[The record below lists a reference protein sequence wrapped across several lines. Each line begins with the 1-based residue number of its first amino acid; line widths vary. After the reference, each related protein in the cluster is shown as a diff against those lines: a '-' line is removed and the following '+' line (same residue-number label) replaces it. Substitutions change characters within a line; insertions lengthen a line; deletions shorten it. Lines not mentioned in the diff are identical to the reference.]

1 MPRLPRAVAA
11 FCLLLALGCRSKA
24 TSTGGQPAGDDA
36 AMSGGVGG
44 GGGAGGAPP
53 AGLDASAD
61 GTPPEAPAADTA
73 PPGPFRVLV
82 FSKTAAYRHD
92 SIPTAIAALMA
103 LQATGGY
110 QAEATEDATQFAAD
124 NLARFQVVVFLMT
137 TGDVLDDG
145 QQAAFEAWMNAGGS
159 YMGVHSASDTEYD
172 WPFYGQLVGAYF
184 SRHPDIQQATVRIE
198 ATTHPTMAGLPNP
211 WSRRDEWY
219 DFRTNPRPNVTVL
232 ATLDEST
239 YTGGMMGAD
248 HPIVWAHPTAGGG
261 RAFYTA
267 MGHTMESYGE
277 APFRQHLVAAL
288 RWVAGR

>member
-11 FCLLLALGCRSKA
+11 IWLVVALGCRSQ
-24 TSTGGQPAGDDA
+24 STPAGGQPAAGDASTPAGADA
-36 AMSGGVGG
+36 GATAADAP
-44 GGGAGGAPP
+44 GAGS
-53 AGLDASAD
+53 D
-61 GTPPEAPAADTA
+61 APAADDGA
-73 PPGPFRVLV
+73 PSGPFRVLL
-82 FSKTAAYRHD
+82 FSKTAAYRHA
-92 SIPTAIAALMA
+92 SIPTAIAALMD

-110 QAEATEDATQFAAD
+110 QAETTEDAAQFVAD

-137 TGDVLDDG
+137 TGDVLDDT
-145 QQAAFEAWMNAGGS
+145 QQAAFEAWMSAGGS
-159 YMGVHSASDTEYD
+159 YMGVHSAADTEYD

-184 SRHPDIQQATVRIE
+184 SRHPDIQKATVRIE
-198 ATTHPTMAGLPNP
+198 ATTHPTTVGLPDP
-211 WSRRDEWY
+211 WSRTDEWY

-248 HPIVWAHPTAGGG
+248 HPIVWAHDTAGGG

-267 MGHTMESYGE
+267 MGHTPESYGE